1 MTSLRYYRLAILLGC
16 LSLSCAKRD
25 QPQSARTESA
35 SSTVP
40 INEPAATSTPLS
52 GPRLMSDSNAKEP
65 FFSVAARELLL
76 HLPPSMVRELNDS
89 LPGFAPIQRSLYE
102 PSLVQFADARADDSR
117 EIGQTVNDSLAF
129 YALSAAIGDF
139 DGDSTSDVAIL
150 GNSRDSTAAV
160 FVLAPSRVRQQP
172 RVIFI
177 RRPRAADH
185 LNRVSTY
192 LNLVR
197 AGPVRVF
204 DEDDKSPPFQLK
216 TDGVEFAYFEKGA
229 EVFFLEHGVVQSLI
243 TSD

>member
-1 MTSLRYYRLAILLGC
+1 
-16 LSLSCAKRD
+16 
-25 QPQSARTESA
+25 
-35 SSTVP
+35 
-40 INEPAATSTPLS
+40 
-52 GPRLMSDSNAKEP
+52 
-65 FFSVAARELLL
+65 
-76 HLPPSMVRELNDS
+76 MVRELNDS
-89 LPGFAPIQRSLYE
+89 LPDFAPIQRSSYE
-102 PSLVQFADARADDSR
+102 PLLVQFADGRADGSR
-117 EIGQTVNDSLAF
+117 EIEQTVNDSLAF

-150 GNSRDSTAAV
+150 GNSGDSTAAV

-172 RVIFI
+172 KVIFI

-185 LNRVSTY
+185 LNRESTY

-229 EVFFLEHGVVQSLI
+229 EVVFLEHGVVQSLI